1 MNMPNRIGRLIVGS
15 FFALGIAHLASA
27 EVVTTT
33 VEVAMRDGV
42 KLVADVYRDSAI
54 GPVPVVLMRTPYD
67 RTKQKA
73 LGQRWAGAG
82 YVFVVQDC
90 RGSGGSQGE
99 MAPYNNEG
107 QDGYDTIEWVVAQP
121 WCNGRVVR
129 RRGPVASRRRAPSR
143 FDGDRPTSDLDQF
156 L

>member
-15 FFALGIAHLASA
+15 FFTLGIAHLASA

-90 RGSGGSQGE
+90 RGSGRKGKWPRTTTKGKTGMTRSNGS
-99 MAPYNNEG
+99 
-107 QDGYDTIEWVVAQP
+107 
-121 WCNGRVVR
+121 
-129 RRGPVASRRRAPSR
+129 SRSLGATGGS
-143 FDGDRPTSDLDQF
+143 G
-156 L
+156 